1 MSTIITYTDPS
12 GEKLPVPSVTSD
24 ALYRYLRH
32 TLGDVDA
39 SKFVREAK
47 KLGGTI
53 RKLAEA
59 GDHDAIREL
68 VARIN
73 NAPAL

>member
-1 MSTIITYTDPS
+1 MTTYTSTTDSS
-12 GEKLPVPSVTSD
+12 GKTHSIPAVGGD
-24 ALYRYLRH
+24 ALHRYLRH

-39 SKFVREAK
+39 SRIVREAK
-47 KLGGTI
+47 RLGRKI
-53 RKLAEA
+53 RQLAEA
-59 GDHDAIREL
+59 GDHDAVREL

>member
-1 MSTIITYTDPS
+1 MTTFIYTDPS
-12 GEKLPVPSVTSD
+12 GKKLPVPPVTSD

-39 SKFVREAK
+39 SKFIREAK
-47 KLGGTI
+47 KLGHMI
-53 RKLAEA
+53 LELAEV

-68 VARIN
+68 IARIN
-73 NAPAL
+73 NVPAP